1 MYGVRTDAFRLRI
14 DDKKKV
20 NLEEE
25 GTESLNIKGRIKS
38 EKFTD

>member
-1 MYGVRTDAFRLRI
+1 MYEVRTDAVRLRI

-25 GTESLNIKGRIKS
+25 GTESLNINGRVKS